1 MTDQDLIQEAA
12 AAAMRVVAAGGV
24 GLEEQIQAVIDVVTP
39 EIERR
44 LIEQIEQK
52 TISFTLKIER

>member
-1 MTDQDLIQEAA
+1 MTDQELIQEAA